1 MAALILLFSGC
12 RSKNN
17 DAAMSEE
24 KSNKVTN
31 LTASYELEKVFF
43 VGMIG
48 QKPGLYKYDFAS
60 KTFSEFWKNDK
71 EEVVE
76 FSYSPNKRSAFI
88 ITASQLGKKGV
99 FPFINDVKLYT
110 IDLESSKVILTE
122 NIGSGIQVYS
132 AWINDSSFH
141 VYFHTL
147 DVTGSKY
154 VEQSI
159 KVYHSSGK
167 KLSAVNKNF
176 YLDKQGFPSFPSD
189 EKQWVSPNEKYSLL
203 SLDSALTQILISDKN
218 KDGKTTVLTKV
229 NQKLHNVC
237 WSNDG
242 NFLIFSTKDITP
254 NNETIYDPEPNT
266 SKLFI
271 FSISEYKM
279 QKVFEGGGI
288 KNFMLNGNYLLFDD
302 GFKEKSRVYIYNINT
317 NAISDS
323 IIIRGGCGLKNIPL
337 IPDYES

>member
-17 DAAMSEE
+17 DAGMDEDKCDE
-24 KSNKVTN
+24 ITN
-31 LTASYELEKVFF
+31 VASGYELDKVFF

-48 QKPGLYKYDFAS
+48 QKPGLYEYDFVS

-76 FSYSPNKRSAFI
+76 FSYSPNKRFAFM

-99 FPFINDVKLYT
+99 FPFINDVKLYK
-110 IDLESSKVILTE
+110 IDLESSKVILIE
-122 NIGSGIQVYS
+122 NIGSGLQVYS

-141 VYFHTL
+141 VYFHIL
-147 DVTGSKY
+147 DITAAKY
-154 VEQSI
+154 VEQKI
-159 KVYHSSGK
+159 IVYNSAGQ
-167 KLSAVNKNF
+167 KLSGVNKNF

-189 EKQWVSPNEKYSLL
+189 RKQMVSPNEKYSLL
-203 SLDSALTQILISDKN
+203 SIDSALTQILITDKN
-218 KDGKTTVLTKV
+218 KDRKTTVIARV
-229 NQKLHNVC
+229 DQKLSNVA

-242 NFLIFSTKDITP
+242 SYLFFTTNDISP

-271 FSISEYKM
+271 FSISGYKM
-279 QKVFEGGGI
+279 QKIFEGGGI
-288 KNFMLNGNYLLFDD
+288 KNFMLNQNYLLFDD

-337 IPDYES
+337 IPNYEA